1 MKFRGTSISLK
12 EGRLNYFRSL
22 LLLGSIG
29 LPVWALYHEF
39 TIFSIRIFFG
49 ILSALLFLG
58 SYKISFLKK
67 NLDKIIYV
75 LICVSVAPINKTLF
89 TSDLDPIWAI
99 YHITIFFGLSAV
111 FRNLNWLV
119 AFVLLYSIG
128 TVASSIGA
136 VHPNIDPFKFLFL
149 YGCSVTIM
157 LIIAYS
163 YTWTTL
169 KIDKYAHGTAHH
181 LRAPVARIRGL
192 IELYKLDKSNHPTYL
207 KLLEKEVEDLN
218 NITKD
223 HQKNLE

>member
-1 MKFRGTSISLK
+1 MRFRGTSISLK

-39 TIFSIRIFFG
+39 TIFSIRLLFG
-49 ILSALLFLG
+49 IISAALLLG
-58 SYKISFLKK
+58 SYQVNFLKK
-67 NLDKIIYV
+67 YLEKIIYV
-75 LICVSVAPINKTLF
+75 LICISVFPINKTLF
-89 TSDLDPIWAI
+89 TSDVDPIWAI

-111 FRNLNWLV
+111 FRNLKWLLS
-119 AFVLLYSIG
+119 FIFLYSIG
-128 TVASSIGA
+128 TIAASIGA
-136 VHPNIDPFKFLFL
+136 SLPIVDPYKFLFL

-163 YTWTTL
+163 YTWTTF
-169 KIDKYAHGTAHH
+169 KIDKYSHDTAHN

-192 IELYKLDKSNHPTYL
+192 IELNKMDDNNRPTYL
-207 KLLEKEVEDLN
+207 KMLEKEVEDLDTL
-218 NITKD
+218 TKD